1 MKSVGGIFVQAT
13 DEELAEIWE
22 ACAAHNFPLDQK
34 GILSL
39 LMLAVHGDEDEDEDE
54 EIEETPDPMSS
65 ILNHFA
71 SNPEHAA
78 ALKDAGAKLFQKLFQ
93 KPKT

>member
-1 MKSVGGIFVQAT
+1 MKSLGGIFVQAT

-39 LMLAVHGDEDEDEDE
+39 LMLAVHGDEDEEEDE
-54 EIEETPDPMSS
+54 PEVIDDPVERV
-65 ILNHFA
+65 LNHFA
-71 SNPEHAA
+71 SNPQHAA
-78 ALKDAGAKLFQKLFQ
+78 ALKDAGAKLFQKLFT
-93 KPKT
+93 KK